1 MTNKVLPDVL
11 VIGGGPA
18 GMAIASA
25 LGKEKLKVDVL
36 SPNGPNET
44 WPNTYGIWGN
54 EVDQLGLDSLLE
66 YRWKNTV
73 SFFGNGSSKA
83 HDFEN
88 KPTEHLLEY
97 GLFDKKKLHTYW
109 LNECNKSLIQ
119 WHQGLANKINFEEFK
134 STVITEDGKSYSA
147 RLVIDATGYDPI
159 FLKLN
164 TSEPLAVQTC
174 YGIVGNFSKPPLE
187 KDQFVLMD
195 YRCDHLSEKQK
206 KEPPTF
212 LYAMDMG
219 DGKYF
224 LEETQLGLVNPL
236 TMEDLKSRLE
246 KRLAHRD
253 IEITSKQHEEL
264 GLFLPMN
271 MPLPDFKQPILGYGG
286 AASMVHPASG
296 YLIGNVLRRAP
307 LVAKAISDAMEDKN
321 LPTMLI
327 AKIGWES
334 LWPKD
339 LVRKKSLYQFG
350 LEKLMR
356 FDEKLLREFFESF
369 FQLPKNQWYGFLT
382 DTLSLKEIVNAMWV
396 MFIKAPWS
404 VKKGLMIMRGKELRM
419 LLKIIFPKI

>member
-1 MTNKVLPDVL
+1 MTTKELPDVL
-11 VIGGGPA
+11 VLGAGPA

-25 LGKEKLKVDVL
+25 LGKESLKVEVL
-36 SPNGPNET
+36 SPKGPDEP

-54 EVDQLGLDSLLE
+54 EVDQLGLENLLE
-66 YRWKNTV
+66 HRWKNTV
-73 SFFGNGSSKA
+73 SFFGNGSLKE

-88 KPTEHLLEY
+88 KPTEHLLDY
-97 GLFDKKKLHTYW
+97 GLFDKKKLHSYW
-109 LNECNKSLIQ
+109 LNECNNSLIN
-119 WHQGLANKINFEEFK
+119 WHQGFANKINFEQHK
-134 STVITEDGKSYSA
+134 STVTTEDGKVYSA

-159 FLKLN
+159 FLKLKSN
-164 TSEPLAVQTC
+164 EPLAVQTC
-174 YGIVGNFSKPPLE
+174 YGVVGNFSKPPLE

-195 YRCDHLSEKQK
+195 YRSDHLSETQK

-236 TMEDLKSRLE
+236 TMDDLKGRLE
-246 KRLAHRD
+246 KRLAYRD

-271 MPLPDFKQPILGYGG
+271 MPIPDFKQPILGYGG

-307 LVAKAISDAMEDKN
+307 LVAKAISDAMKDKN

-327 AKIGWES
+327 AK
-334 LWPKD
+334 KD
-339 LVRKKSLYQFG
+339 GKVFG
-350 LEKLMR
+350 QLSSLEK
-356 FDEKLLREFFESF
+356 
-369 FQLPKNQWYGFLT
+369 NH
-382 DTLSLKEIVNAMWV
+382 
-396 MFIKAPWS
+396 FINL
-404 VKKGLMIMRGKELRM
+404 G
-419 LLKIIFPKI
+419 

>member
-11 VIGGGPA
+11 VLGGGPA

-119 WHQGLANKINFEEFK
+119 WHQGLANKINFEKFK